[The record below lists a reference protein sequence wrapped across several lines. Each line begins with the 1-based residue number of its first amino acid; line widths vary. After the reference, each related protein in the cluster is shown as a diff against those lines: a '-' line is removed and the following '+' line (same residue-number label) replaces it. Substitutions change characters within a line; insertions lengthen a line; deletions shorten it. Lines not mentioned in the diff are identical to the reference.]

1 MATRVITLRPERGY
15 SATNYDG
22 SAVKHPKNL
31 RRQFGKFYDGKKV
44 RNNYRAANQLLFE
57 VIEYVEP
64 RMKGDLTYPSV
75 VGLSVM
81 RARHHGLGN
90 EEAERR
96 LSAELG

>member
-44 RNNYRAANQLLFE
+44 RN
-57 VIEYVEP
+57 
-64 RMKGDLTYPSV
+64 KSV
-75 VGLSVM
+75 AKIHFPHL
-81 RARHHGLGN
+81 
-90 EEAERR
+90 
-96 LSAELG
+96 